1 MFLLFKYI
9 DFFIMVGPHSI
20 FVYPYNGLM
29 NEKLCRVYKKIIY
42 NDLNI
47 GVFVW
52 LSVGYH
58 VIVLVYPS

>member
-1 MFLLFKYI
+1 
-9 DFFIMVGPHSI
+9 MVGPHSI